1 MAAGRESVR
10 IHFLLLLHTFGLHKY
25 ASQLREKVFPK
36 ILHSFQWQKYSRL
49 NRIKYHFKTN
59 KWFEIINIHMK
70 TIINII
76 YGNTLDKLIKMLNVL
91 KHIENYQKEST
102 TL

>member
-1 MAAGRESVR
+1 
-10 IHFLLLLHTFGLHKY
+10 
-25 ASQLREKVFPK
+25 
-36 ILHSFQWQKYSRL
+36 
-49 NRIKYHFKTN
+49 
-59 KWFEIINIHMK
+59 MK